1 MATLDALLERLEEL
15 LSKLEEFEEPWNDTV
30 FEFLDGVDA
39 VHRMAL
45 TDLTDALGEAKVS
58 ELRQSHDTVAWL
70 FDAYGAGVDQR
81 AVADEALDAVRP
93 YIHSHGGKVEVLDA
107 ADGIVHLRMSGACS
121 GCTAAAVTLQDQIK
135 EALQDSFPGFVAID
149 VEEDDAEPHPPPPGP
164 VKVELS
170 TRPS

>member
-1 MATLDALLERLEEL
+1 MTTLENVLERLEEL
-15 LSKLEEFEEPWNDTV
+15 LSDLEELDEPWREKV

-45 TDLTDALGEAKVS
+45 TDLTDALGDTKVV
-58 ELRQSHDTVAWL
+58 ELRHSYDTVAWL

-121 GCTAAAVTLQDQIK
+121 GCTASAVTLQAEIRD
-135 EALQDSFPGFVAID
+135 ALQAGFPGFLAVE
-149 VEEDDAEPHPPPPGP
+149 VEEDEAESHPPPGP
-164 VKVELS
+164 VHIELS
-170 TRPS
+170 PRPT